1 MQNVSWSTRFLT
13 IPEVAETLQVSQ
25 RTVFRWM
32 SEGLLPVVRVGK
44 ITRIRQADLEAF
56 LQAHLTTESRL
67 ARGVKA

>member
-1 MQNVSWSTRFLT
+1 MQNITWGTKFLT
-13 IPEVAETLQVSQ
+13 IPEVAEALQVSH

-44 ITRIRQADLEAF
+44 ITRIRQADMEAF

-67 ARGVKA
+67 GQGGKA

>member
-1 MQNVSWSTRFLT
+1 MQNMTWGTRFLT
-13 IPEVAETLQVSQ
+13 IPEVAETLQVSH

-56 LQAHLTTESRL
+56 LQAHLTTKSHL
-67 ARGVKA
+67 IQGVEA